1 MIDWLNSNS
10 GAVNAIL
17 AAILVVITGV
27 YAYLTRRQVLESKAL
42 REMAMRPALVVTA
55 EIHEIHI
62 NLFNF
67 RVENIGGGA
76 AHSIRLRTSREFMI
90 GNDRPLHELG
100 LFKRGIPL
108 LGPGR
113 NIETFLANAIEM
125 YQEPQQEPLEV
136 TAEYEDATG
145 RKFEET
151 FLVDFAAF
159 ENLSRVGEAPLHT
172 IAKSIEK
179 LQKSIGNLSSGTNKL
194 SVLVYSQDDLGAESS
209 AWNLSRKL
217 RRVSPDGRK
226 GIENLVD
233 QEISRLSAK
242 SVNPPQSGEGK

>member
-10 GAVNAIL
+10 GAVNAVL

-27 YAYLTRRQVLESKAL
+27 YAYLTRRQVLESKEL
-42 REMAMRPALVVTA
+42 REMTIRPALVVTA
-55 EIHEIHI
+55 EIDETHI
-62 NLFNF
+62 NLINF

-76 AHSIRLRTSREFMI
+76 ARNIRLRTSREFMR
-90 GNDRPLHELG
+90 GNNRSLNELG

-108 LGPGR
+108 LSPGR
-113 NIETFLANAIEM
+113 NIETFLASAFELF
-125 YQEPQQEPLEV
+125 QQEPLEV

-145 RKFEET
+145 RKIEET

-179 LQKSIGNLSSGTNKL
+179 LQKSIGNLSSGTKKL
-194 SVLVYSQDDLGAESS
+194 SVLVYSQDDLDAESS

>member
-27 YAYLTRRQVLESKAL
+27 YAYLTRRQVIESKEL
-42 REMAMRPALVVTA
+42 REITIRPALVVTA
-55 EIHEIHI
+55 EIDETHI
-62 NLFNF
+62 NLINF

-76 AHSIRLRTSREFMI
+76 ARNIRLRTSREFMR
-90 GNDRPLHELG
+90 GNNRSLNELG

-108 LGPGR
+108 LSPGR
-113 NIETFLANAIEM
+113 NIETFLASALEHKLL
-125 YQEPQQEPLEV
+125 QQEPLEV

-145 RKFEET
+145 RKIEET

-194 SVLVYSQDDLGAESS
+194 SVLVYSQYDLDAESS

>member
-10 GAVNAIL
+10 GAVNAVL

-27 YAYLTRRQVLESKAL
+27 YAYLTRRQVLESKEL
-42 REMAMRPALVVTA
+42 REMTIRPTLVVTA
-55 EIHEIHI
+55 EIDETHI
-62 NLFNF
+62 NVINF

-76 AHSIRLRTSREFMI
+76 ARNIRLRTSREFMR
-90 GNDRPLHELG
+90 GNNRSLNELG

-108 LGPGR
+108 LSPGR
-113 NIETFLANAIEM
+113 KIETFLASALELL
-125 YQEPQQEPLEV
+125 QQEPLEV

-145 RKFEET
+145 RKIKET

-179 LQKSIGNLSSGTNKL
+179 LQKSIGNLSSGMKKL
-194 SVLVYSQDDLGAESS
+194 SVLVYSQDDLDAESS